1 MKDKNTEEKHL
12 TTIHKSIKQNQKN
25 KYPVIERKGHSTK
38 QETFKTTEKIS
49 ETKEEKLRI
58 IQKTSEAEQ
67 EISNANQKVSI
78 SEASQDDLRNPGN
91 NSGRNYGKLL
101 YMSIF
106 HQRII
111 YISRKML
118 CDLWSG
124 SHSIVATH
132 QDL

>member
-58 IQKTSEAEQ
+58 RHRRLNKKFQMPTRRFLFLKLVRMIFEIPEIIQAETT
-67 EISNANQKVSI
+67 A
-78 SEASQDDLRNPGN
+78 
-91 NSGRNYGKLL
+91 
-101 YMSIF
+101 
-106 HQRII
+106 
-111 YISRKML
+111 
-118 CDLWSG
+118 
-124 SHSIVATH
+124 
-132 QDL
+132 